1 MSSADKWRANA
12 KKVAYAKSF
21 PGRLAG
27 GAEAIGKTVRD
38 VVSADGVSALI
49 FSDGTFYVFA
59 PSEIMPGPLLKVI
72 ASARPL
78 LETSHLGGYA
88 ELDRLSAYDR
98 RMQREARLQNILG
111 AVRNNLP
118 EIPELKEALRNFLN
132 EID

>member
-1 MSSADKWRANA
+1 MSSADKWQANA
-12 KKVAYAKSF
+12 RKVAYARAF
-21 PGRLAG
+21 PGRLASST
-27 GAEAIGKTVRD
+27 EAIGKTVRD
-38 VVSADGVSALI
+38 IVSAEGVSAII

-78 LETSHLGGYA
+78 LETSHLEGYA

-98 RMQREARLQNILG
+98 EMAREARLQNILG

-132 EID
+132 TLD